1 MGSTK
6 EDQAARRKATQDVI
20 AANREFFEERMRHY
34 YAEANLGE
42 WSPRLSPEERA
53 ARKAEDKKA
62 AVVARLRAEAA
73 KAGIGILLVEDP
85 DIQEKLDAAAAG
97 TSEGVSFNWRGDE
110 NGFMD
115 EQADMRE
122 ALADTDDENYQSR
135 EQAAPVTE

>member
-20 AANREFFEERMRHY
+20 AANRPLFEERMRHY
-34 YAEANLGE
+34 YAEAGLGE

-53 ARKAEDKKA
+53 AQKAEAKRD

-73 KAGIGILLVEDP
+73 KAGIGIVLVEDP

-97 TSEGVSFNWRGDE
+97 TAEAVTLDWRGDE

-115 EQADMRE
+115 EQPDVVVHP
-122 ALADTDDENYQSR
+122 DV
-135 EQAAPVTE
+135 QAATPVTE